1 MGILTE
7 ALLEVAA
14 ALVVEDADEAAMA
27 SVDGARAQGDDLADG
42 EVSETGTTDSRII
55 VAHVGDAAEPE
66 EEDGI
71 KPLSDRLMTELTA
84 FRTLALREAVGQDP
98 AIAQLA
104 VLHALCLKLFY
115 RYGLDSC
122 LEIEPKSVMF
132 GAQAPG
138 LADTP
143 LAARVDA
150 RHEAWAAQL
159 PEESSELWDVLE
171 SFDTDSRDA
180 LFAHCVSLTV
190 NAVVESYNRRP
201 KAVAHADRLAQAI
214 SLDLAA
220 AGWTATVD
228 NYLGRVSKARIL
240 EAVREAKG
248 PIAAERIA
256 QLKKGEMA
264 AEAEG
269 LLSGTG
275 WLPDPLRI
283 PGVRTAVAADETAI
297 GNLSPEPDT
306 DHSAGEAEAIA
317 AE

>member
-1 MGILTE
+1 M
-7 ALLEVAA
+7 
-14 ALVVEDADEAAMA
+14 
-27 SVDGARAQGDDLADG
+27 S
-42 EVSETGTTDSRII
+42 
-55 VAHVGDAAEPE
+55 
-66 EEDGI
+66 
-71 KPLSDRLMTELTA
+71 
-84 FRTLALREAVGQDP
+84 P
-98 AIAQLA
+98 AIAYLA

-115 RYGLDSC
+115 RYGLESC
-122 LEIEPKSVMF
+122 LEIDPKSVMF

-150 RHEAWAAQL
+150 RHRNWAEQL
-159 PEESSELWDVLE
+159 PEESGELWDVLG

-180 LFAHCVSLTV
+180 LFAHCVSLTI
-190 NAVVESYNRRP
+190 NAVVEPYNRRP
-201 KAVAHADRLAQAI
+201 KAIAHADRLAQAV

-220 AGWTATVD
+220 AGWAATVD

-248 PIAAERIA
+248 QTAAERIA

-264 AEAEG
+264 AEAEA

-275 WLPDPLRI
+275 WLPEPLRM
-283 PGVRTAVAADETAI
+283 PGVQTAVAADETAI
-297 GNLSPEPDT
+297 GDLSAEPDN
-306 DHSAGEAEAIA
+306 DHPAGEAEAVA